1 MPEMTFAVILQV
13 WRMMVS
19 LVVYRNTGSM
29 FHKGTVSREKLFNG
43 ALGEVN
49 ETITIDR
56 ARFSQFSHQLVKTVY
71 DFHDSAAVS
80 RLI

>member
-1 MPEMTFAVILQV
+1 MTFAVILQV

-19 LVVYRNTGSM
+19 LVVYRKNTGSM
-29 FHKGTVSREKLFNG
+29 FLKGTVSREKLFNG

-49 ETITIDR
+49 ETFTIDR